1 VTLAARNNPHFR
13 RRGQGGGAVPANV
26 VCVDQTATGAADGT
40 SWADACTTLA
50 AAYAI
55 IKAAYPAR
63 DTVWCAKDQT
73 HTVTG
78 SHRPVGLGLYGGFAG
93 EVLADDRSASARTTI
108 TRDSSG
114 VLIDINS
121 ANADYLGASF
131 ALDQLTLTRTVGAD
145 VLVSVFGFAKA
156 VTANRCD
163 LDGNSLAQYGFT
175 GQGALTLTRC
185 TLRDMARGGVYK
197 GGAYA
202 VAATACAF
210 SGCPGMAS
218 GNGSASAIETD
229 QATSV
234 TLRDCLI
241 HDCANINT
249 VSNQGAM
256 IRNSRGGTHLLVNC
270 TFANCTRVGAEES
283 IYEHYT
289 AVGVTLR
296 NCLVYPCDT
305 PLYSLVV
312 AKTNTL
318 DDGTDPKF
326 VGAADYRLQAASPCI
341 NAGDDAYVTTST
353 DLDGNTRSVG
363 AAVDQGAYEYQ
374 G

>member
-1 VTLAARNNPHFR
+1 MTLAARNNPQHR
-13 RRGQGGGAVPANV
+13 RRGQGGATPANV
-26 VCVDQTATGAADGT
+26 VCVDQTATGAGDGT
-40 SWADACTTLA
+40 SWTDACTTLT

-55 IKAAYPAR
+55 IEAAYPAR
-63 DTVWCAKDQT
+63 DTIWCAKDQT

-78 SHRPVGLGLYGGFAG
+78 NHRPVGLGLYGGFDG
-93 EVLADDRSASARTTI
+93 EFLAADRTSTSRTTI
-108 TRDSSG
+108 TRNTTA
-114 VLIDINS
+114 VLIDVNSSNS
-121 ANADYLGASF
+121 AYLGDTF
-131 ALDQLTLTRTVGAD
+131 ALDQLILTRSSGTND
-145 VLVSVFGFAKA
+145 LVNVYGFSKDISA
-156 VTANRCD
+156 VRCD
-163 LDGNSLAQYGFT
+163 LDGNGLALYGFS
-175 GQGALTLTRC
+175 GSGALALTGC
-185 TLRDMARGGVYK
+185 TLADMAVGGIYK
-197 GGAYA
+197 SGKYT
-202 VAATACAF
+202 VAATACVF
-210 SGCPGMAS
+210 SGCPGKAS
-218 GNGSASAIETD
+218 GNGAASAIETD

-249 VSNQGAM
+249 TDGQGAM

-270 TFANCTRVGAEES
+270 TFANCTRVGSKKS
-283 IYEHYT
+283 IYEHYS

-312 AKTNTL
+312 ANTNTL

-326 VGAADYRLQAASPCI
+326 VGASDYRLQASSPCI
-341 NAGDDAYVTTST
+341 NAGNNSYVTTSI
-353 DLDGNTRSVG
+353 DLDGNARIVG

>member
-1 VTLAARNNPHFR
+1 MSRAASTTPYLGR
-13 RRGQGGGAVPANV
+13 RSGGGALPSNV
-26 VCVDQTATGAADGT
+26 VAVDQSATGSGDGT
-40 SWADACTTLA
+40 SWTDACTTLT

-55 IKAAYPAR
+55 IVAAYPAR
-63 DTVWCAKDQT
+63 DTIWCAKDQT

-78 SHRPVGLGLYGGFAG
+78 LHRPVGLGLYGGFDG
-93 EVLADDRSASARTTI
+93 EFLAADRTSTSRTTI
-108 TRDSSG
+108 TRNTTG
-114 VLIDINS
+114 VLIDVNSSNS
-121 ANADYLGASF
+121 AYLGDTF
-131 ALDQLTLTRTVGAD
+131 ALDQLILTRSSGTND
-145 VLVSVFGFAKA
+145 LVNVFAFSKA
-156 VTANRCD
+156 ISAVRCD
-163 LDGNSLAQYGFT
+163 LDGNGLAFYGFS
-175 GQGALTLTRC
+175 GLGALALTGC
-185 TLRDMARGGVYK
+185 TLADMAVGGIYK
-197 GGAYA
+197 TGAS
-202 VAATACAF
+202 VAATACVF
-210 SGCPGMAS
+210 SGCPGKAS
-218 GNGSASAIETD
+218 GNGAASAIETD

-249 VSNQGAM
+249 VDNQGAM

-270 TFANCTRVGAEES
+270 TFANCTRVGSRNS
-283 IYEHYT
+283 IYEHYS

-312 AKTNTL
+312 ANTNTL

-326 VGAADYRLQAASPCI
+326 VGASDYRLQASSPCI
-341 NAGDDAYVTTST
+341 NAGNNSYVTTST
-353 DLDGNTRSVG
+353 DLDGNARIVG